1 MLNYQRVYIEF
12 MSVHME
18 GGKAAARLVGNKA
31 DLADKDPASRQATG
45 GEMYS

>member
-1 MLNYQRVYIEF
+1 MLNYRRVYIEL

-18 GGKAAARLVGNKA
+18 GGKAAARLVGNKV